1 VEGCHLS
8 SHLGA
13 SVWVGGPAAEVR
25 LHGCVIANG
34 AQNAVWVTEEARAE
48 VVECRIV
55 GHRWPIIVGG
65 AHASLTV
72 RDCQVIDN
80 LDHGIVGADRA
91 TLVVTGCTIARNA
104 VSGVLLL
111 GAAPAS
117 RVEDCTIEENGGTG
131 VFVEGG
137 RGRIVGNRIRG
148 NDVGIAVMEGAA
160 PTVRDNEL
168 TENRLG
174 VGVRGAGADPRI
186 TANTIAASRAEG
198 VIVDESASGRF
209 EANTV
214 TGSGRAG
221 IWVDDEGTAPRF
233 SGNHVNGSAVGI
245 LVTDGAGGDYRSNDL
260 RGNTRGSWH
269 LDSPGPLACADN
281 LEDSGVAGSDLVGPP
296 PDPPGPAAPP
306 SRLN

>member
-1 VEGCHLS
+1 M
-8 SHLGA
+8 
-13 SVWVGGPAAEVR
+13 
-25 LHGCVIANG
+25 
-34 AQNAVWVTEEARAE
+34 
-48 VVECRIV
+48 
-55 GHRWPIIVGG
+55 
-65 AHASLTV
+65 
-72 RDCQVIDN
+72 RDCQVVDN

-91 TLVVTGCTIARNA
+91 TLVVEGCTIARNA

-117 RVEDCTIEENGGTG
+117 RVEGCTIEENGGTG

-160 PTVRDNEL
+160 PTVQENEL
-168 TENRLG
+168 AENRLG
-174 VGVRGAGADPRI
+174 MGVRGTGADPRI
-186 TANTIAASRAEG
+186 TANTISASRAEG
-198 VIVDESASGRF
+198 VIVDESATGQF

-214 TGSGRAG
+214 TGSGGAG
-221 IWVDDEGTAPRF
+221 VWVDDDGTAPRF

-269 LDSPGPLACADN
+269 LDSPGPLACRTTLRTPGWPGRSRGTAA
-281 LEDSGVAGSDLVGPP
+281 AGSWSRR
-296 PDPPGPAAPP
+296 PAEPAERRPVAPP
-306 SRLN
+306 ALAPQLLLTP